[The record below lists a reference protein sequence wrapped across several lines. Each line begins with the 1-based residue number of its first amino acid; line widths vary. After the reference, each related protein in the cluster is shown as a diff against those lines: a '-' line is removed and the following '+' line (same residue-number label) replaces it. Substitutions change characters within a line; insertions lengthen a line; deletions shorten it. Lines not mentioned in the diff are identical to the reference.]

1 MEKMYFD
8 ADGKWLGWTSGDN
21 CSIDNAV
28 HSVEFN
34 GKFDSDLVYSLLDG
48 QITSRVKT
56 SEEVD
61 FEKQRGDIVLAE
73 GKLNSL
79 RTERNKR
86 LAETDYWAYQDRP
99 PMTDQQKT
107 YRQALRDITNS
118 YSSIDTVVWP
128 TKP

>member
-1 MEKMYFD
+1 MEKMHFD
-8 ADGKWLGWTSGDN
+8 VDGKWLGWTSGDN
-21 CSIDNAV
+21 CSIGNVV
-28 HSVEFN
+28 HSVKFN

-128 TKP
+128 IKP